1 MRAVSESSYSARTDP
16 KLTPSIDIVIVN
28 WNSRSFLR
36 QCLAALD
43 QSTIAERLNTIVVDN
58 ASRDGSATGLS
69 AKRMSLEVVINADNR
84 GFAAACNQGARRA
97 KASLLL
103 FMNPDVRVEA
113 DALEKA
119 TAYMADRTHA
129 GVAVHRIQLVHADGQ
144 VSRSWPRTPTTPEL
158 LLQSLFLDGLCP
170 GLVPPHFLTN
180 WDHSDTRTVDQI
192 MGAFLMIRRALF
204 EKIGGVDERFFL
216 YYE

>member
-1 MRAVSESSYSARTDP
+1 
-16 KLTPSIDIVIVN
+16 
-28 WNSRSFLR
+28 
-36 QCLAALD
+36 
-43 QSTIAERLNTIVVDN
+43 
-58 ASRDGSATGLS
+58 TGLS

-113 DALEKA
+113 DALE
-119 TAYMADRTHA
+119 TAAAYIADRTHA
-129 GVAVHRIQLVHADGQ
+129 AVGLLRIQSVDDDGH
-144 VSRSWPRTPTTPEL
+144 VSRSCARTPTTPAL
-158 LLQSLFLDGLCP
+158 LLQTLFLDRLCP

-216 YYE
+216 YYEDVDLCLA